1 MKVNIVTPKVL
12 LAGIALVLLAS
23 CASVP
28 MASLDADEKA
38 KQFRSSSPKANLYI
52 YRNEFFGHGIPMMV
66 SVNGKV
72 LGQTAANTYFYL
84 QLNPGSYSLQSHTE
98 NVSEQK
104 LQIESGRN
112 YFIWQEVKM
121 GMVSARS
128 QLQEVDEKMGR
139 NGVLESKLISQNF
152 NAVEPLGA
160 LIDTTIQGTPK
171 AIATK
176 SIGDKLKDL
185 QALLKEGLITQDE
198 FQQVKRE
205 ILKGNYL
212 Q

>member
-1 MKVNIVTPKVL
+1 MKINIVTPKIL
-12 LAGIALVLLAS
+12 LAGMALVFLAS

-38 KQFRSSSPKANLYI
+38 KQFRPSSPKANLYV
-52 YRNEFFGHGIPMMV
+52 YRNEFFGNGIPMTV
-66 SVNGKV
+66 SINDKV
-72 LGQTAANTYFYL
+72 LGQTAANTYFFL
-84 QLNPGSYSLQSHTE
+84 QLNPGPYSLQSHTE
-98 NVSEQK
+98 NVSELK
-104 LQIESGRN
+104 LSIESGRD
-112 YFIWQEVKM
+112 YFVWQEVKM
-121 GMVSARS
+121 GVVSARS
-128 QLQEVDEKMGR
+128 QLQEVDEKTGR

-160 LIDTTIQGTPK
+160 PIDTTTQGMPK
-171 AIATK
+171 VITAK

-205 ILKGNYL
+205 ILKGN
-212 Q
+212 